1 MEKKTLR
8 IIFFTTLI
16 CTSILLTFCVK
27 LKAKPKDSEDVNES
41 TKSKL
46 VETKPNA
53 TATIL
58 AAGDVMFHS
67 PQIRGAYDETTG
79 TYDFKENF
87 KYIKK
92 YVDSADLAL
101 ANFETTTAGEE
112 RGFQGYPN
120 FNSPEES
127 IEALKDSGFDIL
139 STANN
144 HTLDQGKD
152 GLLKTIDTI
161 KKYDLKN
168 VGTYKEPEQHILI
181 EKVNDIDIG
190 ILSYTYGCNGME
202 HTLTDEE
209 LKYMVNIIDEDK
221 IKNDIYKI
229 KEKGAD
235 LVIMFIHWG
244 NEYEMEPNE
253 EQIELGKKMTEW
265 GVDIVFGSHPHVIQ
279 KSEIIQ
285 SNGEDKFII
294 YSLGNFLSNQRR
306 ESINNKYTEDGVM
319 VNIEVEKDF
328 SNNKTIIKNVEYI
341 PTWVNKY
348 IESGKP
354 KYEILPVEDFI
365 DTEVFNQETLLKMKE
380 SYKNTMNKMGQQQ

>member
-16 CTSILLTFCVK
+16 CTSILLTSCVK

-235 LVIMFIHWG
+235 L
-244 NEYEMEPNE
+244 
-253 EQIELGKKMTEW
+253 
-265 GVDIVFGSHPHVIQ
+265 
-279 KSEIIQ
+279 
-285 SNGEDKFII
+285 
-294 YSLGNFLSNQRR
+294 
-306 ESINNKYTEDGVM
+306 
-319 VNIEVEKDF
+319 
-328 SNNKTIIKNVEYI
+328 
-341 PTWVNKY
+341 
-348 IESGKP
+348 
-354 KYEILPVEDFI
+354 
-365 DTEVFNQETLLKMKE
+365 
-380 SYKNTMNKMGQQQ
+380 

>member
-16 CTSILLTFCVK
+16 CTSILLTSCVK

>member
-1 MEKKTLR
+1 MKNNALR
-8 IIFFTTLI
+8 IIFFTVLI
-16 CTSILLTFCVK
+16 CTSILLTSCVK
-27 LKAKPKDSEDVNES
+27 LKAKPKDFEDVNES
-41 TKSKL
+41 TKSK
-46 VETKPNA
+46 VIETKPKT
-53 TATIL
+53 TANIL
-58 AAGDVMFHS
+58 AVGDIMFHS

-79 TYDFKENF
+79 TYNFKENF
-87 KYIKK
+87 KHVKK

-101 ANFETTTAGEE
+101 ANLETTTAGEE

-120 FNSPEES
+120 FNSPEEA

-139 STANN
+139 ATANN

-168 VGTYKEPEQHILI
+168 VGTYKGPGEHILI

-221 IKNDIYKI
+221 IKNDIHRI
-229 KEKGAD
+229 KEKGID

-253 EQIELGKKMTEW
+253 EQIELGEKMIEW

-279 KSEIIQ
+279 KSEIIR
-285 SNGEDKFII
+285 SNGENKFII

-306 ESINNKYTEDGVM
+306 ESVNNKYTEDGVM
-319 VNIEVEKDF
+319 INIEVEKDF

-341 PTWVNKY
+341 PTWVSKY
-348 IESGKP
+348 IEGGKP
-354 KYEILPVEDFI
+354 KYEILPIEDFV
-365 DTEVFNQETLLKMKE
+365 DTEVFNQETLLKIKE
-380 SYKNTMNKMGQQQ
+380 SYKNTMNKMGQLR

>member
-1 MEKKTLR
+1 MKKKTLR
-8 IIFFTTLI
+8 IIFFTILI
-16 CTSILLTFCVK
+16 CISILLTSCVK
-27 LKAKPKDSEDVNES
+27 LRAKPETSEYPNES
-41 TKSKL
+41 TKSKS

-120 FNSPEES
+120 FNSPEEA

-152 GLLKTIDTI
+152 GLLKTIDII

-181 EKVNDIDIG
+181 EKVNDIDVG

-285 SNGEDKFII
+285 SDGEDKFII

-348 IESGKP
+348 IENGKP
-354 KYEILPVEDFI
+354 KYEILPIEDFM
-365 DTEVFNQETLLKMKE
+365 DTEVFNQETLLKIKE
-380 SYKNTMNKMGQQQ
+380 SYENTMNKMGQ

>member
-1 MEKKTLR
+1 
-8 IIFFTTLI
+8 
-16 CTSILLTFCVK
+16 
-27 LKAKPKDSEDVNES
+27 
-41 TKSKL
+41 
-46 VETKPNA
+46 
-53 TATIL
+53 
-58 AAGDVMFHS
+58 
-67 PQIRGAYDETTG
+67 
-79 TYDFKENF
+79 
-87 KYIKK
+87 
-92 YVDSADLAL
+92 
-101 ANFETTTAGEE
+101 
-112 RGFQGYPN
+112 
-120 FNSPEES
+120 
-127 IEALKDSGFDIL
+127 
-139 STANN
+139 
-144 HTLDQGKD
+144 
-152 GLLKTIDTI
+152 
-161 KKYDLKN
+161 
-168 VGTYKEPEQHILI
+168 
-181 EKVNDIDIG
+181 
-190 ILSYTYGCNGME
+190 
-202 HTLTDEE
+202 
-209 LKYMVNIIDEDK
+209 
-221 IKNDIYKI
+221 
-229 KEKGAD
+229 
-235 LVIMFIHWG
+235 WG

>member
-16 CTSILLTFCVK
+16 CTSILLTSCVK

-380 SYKNTMNKMGQQQ
+380 SDRKSVV